1 MNIILVEGK
10 YFPKPNDYDTEHDF
24 YWYIL
29 NDASGKLPG
38 MGGVFNAVNLDV
50 YCYAANNPIRY
61 IDPDGNLILLGCS
74 GKNNNGEQFVQ
85 SMMNWA
91 SDQGIELDN
100 RSKEELTRIG
110 NNLNMVGDAKKFLF
124 IASIYAAALDSLSN
138 GSDVN
143 DKIIALSNIAGL
155 TSEVLSEE
163 IATAL
168 GAMDYK
174 QLGIIAKGINLVVA
188 DILEQNANILS
199 FDYDMQGNQDLSK
212 FWGKVADIMG
222 NIRYDSAQS
231 IVDTTNSKNK

>member
-1 MNIILVEGK
+1 MAVI
-10 YFPKPNDYDTEHDF
+10 
-24 YWYIL
+24 
-29 NDASGKLPG
+29 KLAG
-38 MGGVFNAVNLDV
+38 LGGVFNAVNLDV

-91 SDQGIELDN
+91 SDQGIELDD
-100 RSKEELTRIG
+100 RSKEKLTRIG

-143 DKIIALSNIAGL
+143 DKIIALSNMAGL

-168 GAMDYK
+168 GALDYE
-174 QLGIIAKGINLVVA
+174 QLGIIAQGMNLVA
-188 DILEQNANILS
+188 ISDAEKNATMLS
-199 FDYDMQGNQDLSK
+199 NVYDFENNQGLSR
-212 FWGKVADIMG
+212 FWGKVAEIMG
-222 NIRYDSAQS
+222 NIRYDTAES
-231 IVDTTNSKNK
+231 IVEKINRKNK